1 MIDYEMFNSH
11 EVELWGAYILI
22 FLMFGRNILEGRLS
36 LDLIAFFFL
45 EKRWCLVSVDSSSES
60 QKLETLDK
68 V

>member
-22 FLMFGRNILEGRLS
+22 FLMFGRNILRRFL

-45 EKRWCLVSVDSSSES
+45 EKRWCLLSVDSSSKS